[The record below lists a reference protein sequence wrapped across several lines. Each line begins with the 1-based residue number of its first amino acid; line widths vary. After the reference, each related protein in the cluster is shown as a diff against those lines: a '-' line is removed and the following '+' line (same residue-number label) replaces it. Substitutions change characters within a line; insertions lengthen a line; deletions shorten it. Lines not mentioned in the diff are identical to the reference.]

1 MFEGLGAPAPNRTC
15 VSRPTRRQRLGS
27 YPAYLSTPRRPSSHP
42 RGFRLIHLSKSL
54 VVKVL
59 RHQPLQVRDVRL
71 FSSLDSPQRSLPG
84 RGRRNL
90 IVRSALVNRPQEG
103 FFTTRSDSQSTRNK
117 PVFDPPNPACARP
130 EEGDRFRVRQ
140 YSHTPTR
147 TDRFAASLELFKR
160 CCVKQQATREPQ
172 TPQFKSP
179 RPISESLAGV
189 ETRPTQRGEN
199 IPRPAALSSP
209 RKVFP
214 PVGPASC
221 QRCVDLS
228 ITPPPHHSSSGF

>member
-1 MFEGLGAPAPNRTC
+1 MLLKSYAIGLYRFATFDFFLP
-15 VSRPTRRQRLGS
+15 LG
-27 YPAYLSTPRRPSSHP
+27 P
-42 RGFRLIHLSKSL
+42 
-54 VVKVL
+54 
-59 RHQPLQVRDVRL
+59 
-71 FSSLDSPQRSLPG
+71 PQRSLPG

-160 CCVKQQATREPQ
+160 CCVKQQATQEPQ

-199 IPRPAALSSP
+199 IPLSAPLSSP
-209 RKVFP
+209 PTLSPRGEP
-214 PVGPASC
+214 PSTLRRHQEYARPPRRFAPRSKSVASGPN
-221 QRCVDLS
+221 
-228 ITPPPHHSSSGF
+228 P